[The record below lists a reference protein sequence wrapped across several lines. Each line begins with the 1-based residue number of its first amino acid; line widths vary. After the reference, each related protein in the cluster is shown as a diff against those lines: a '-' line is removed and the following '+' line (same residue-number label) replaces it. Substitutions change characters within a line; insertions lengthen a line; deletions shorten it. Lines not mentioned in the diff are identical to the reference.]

1 MEPVHDSVVTGSVV
15 VVFAGFPD
23 RRLIDCCKGDSRPDL
38 AGIEGSPS
46 IPGSGSC
53 RIAFSASS
61 FTSVAERQPSSC
73 GILNTFT
80 QPDIFLMRATF

>member
-1 MEPVHDSVVTGSVV
+1 MTVSSQGALSLSLQVSQMDVWLTAARVTAAQISTGSR
-15 VVFAGFPD
+15 G
-23 RRLIDCCKGDSRPDL
+23 
-38 AGIEGSPS
+38 EPS

-53 RIAFSASS
+53 RITSSASS
-61 FTSVAERQPSSC
+61 FTSVAERRPSSC